1 MIVVSLLTEPGP
13 EEKSLPTL
21 KEINSSNHDRSVYV
35 FAIVLVIVMIGLY
48 AVFG

>member
-21 KEINSSNHDRSVYV
+21 KEINKANPAKSAYV
-35 FAIVLVIVMIGLY
+35 FAVVLVIVMIGLY
-48 AVFG
+48 AFFG